1 MVAQT
6 ITFEHTTSNQPES
19 HSCMSPFRAVKLGHA
34 QCLQNFTQSQLSEVD
49 GDGQSILHLAARMG
63 DMQCTKFVID
73 NVPSLLDV
81 ENSCSE
87 TPLLTAVGYGHQNLV
102 ELMLDGPLKEAQRR
116 ALHRDVNGT
125 TCLMAAVAQRD
136 NDLAL
141 WLLRRFGKP
150 LASQF
155 NACKMLPVHVAAAN
169 GNVEFIRIVTK
180 YDSHMVNFKD
190 QFGCT
195 PLIYAAQGGC
205 LSSLRYMVEKLRCDV
220 WSTSAK
226 GQTVLHVAALSGHA
240 HIAKWLIGRA
250 GSEAMLH
257 TTHHQANSVHCAAF
271 AGHLPVLRVFLEPWS
286 RKKRRQLLTLKDAR
300 GNTPFHLAAISNHI
314 EVAQYLLDTG
324 ANPKLLNNSEQSAED
339 IAHIRKCFA
348 LAQLIRNH
356 SCNRNKRV
364 KSAKSC
370 TDLNQTLTLDR
381 NVVTGRFS
389 APQSFPMR
397 TAPAFPIKHFS
408 SNIYAQPHPIQ
419 KLITAEMHLHRGRQQ
434 SVSDESTQTE
444 VDLLLEKVKII
455 DDSWIGEATAAV
467 EEIDKVLVS
476 EIEV

>member
-190 QFGCT
+190 QMYTSHLCRT
-195 PLIYAAQGGC
+195 RWLLVQ
-205 LSSLRYMVEKLRCDV
+205 SSLHGRETALR
-220 WSTSAK
+220 S
-226 GQTVLHVAALSGHA
+226 LSGHA